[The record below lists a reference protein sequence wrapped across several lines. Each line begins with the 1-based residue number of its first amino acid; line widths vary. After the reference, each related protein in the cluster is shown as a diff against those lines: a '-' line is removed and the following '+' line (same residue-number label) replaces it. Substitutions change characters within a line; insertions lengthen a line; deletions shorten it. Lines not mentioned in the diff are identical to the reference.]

1 MVTAQLPLNLEYRPA
16 LSGEDFLLAP
26 NNQEAIAW
34 LDKWPDWPTT
44 GLVIYGPAGSGKTH
58 LAQVFLAQTQ
68 GRLIKPG
75 ELIQEPAYNLVSAPA
90 CIVEDADT
98 AINGA
103 AHEEALFHLHNALGE
118 SKCHLLLTARTP
130 ATQWG
135 IALPDLRSRLN
146 AAATVAIGDPDDTL
160 ITALLVKQFADRQL
174 LVDENL
180 ISYLVPRME
189 RSFNTVQRVV
199 DAADKAALAG
209 QQKITK
215 PLLGNVLR
223 NIDSQL

>member
-1 MVTAQLPLNLEYRPA
+1 
-16 LSGEDFLLAP
+16 
-26 NNQEAIAW
+26 
-34 LDKWPDWPTT
+34 
-44 GLVIYGPAGSGKTH
+44 
-58 LAQVFLAQTQ
+58 
-68 GRLIKPG
+68 
-75 ELIQEPAYNLVSAPA
+75 
-90 CIVEDADT
+90 
-98 AINGA
+98 
-103 AHEEALFHLHNALGE
+103 
-118 SKCHLLLTARTP
+118 
-130 ATQWG
+130 
-135 IALPDLRSRLN
+135 RLN

-174 LVDENL
+174 QVDENL

-223 NIDSQL
+223 NMDSQS